1 MAQDSLKLTPAQKSD
16 VEAASET
23 VYPAAA
29 DRVLGEQASL
39 GRDMIAVV
47 AIFLLVVTYHLQ
59 NPLLQF
65 EVNLGRAFRNATLQ
79 PVLAVGLLLCALLLA
94 FQGLPNAARWS
105 RLRAQPVRLGAAVVL
120 LAYAVFILLAIVL
133 KFNLFGAVLGLPQ
146 EAFWAAVD
154 DDGPLVLF
162 ETALTLGTIFEYLAL
177 AAVLALWAPWSRAPL
192 YLRTARRNAP
202 VLLVSLLVL
211 VLWEALLVAFQVQQF
226 LLPRPSVIGQTFLD
240 VYSRGLI
247 SVGWNTFQNGFW
259 GFVVGCGLGILTGLV
274 SSRFTSFSRALLP
287 LAIAANSVPM
297 IAFAPIMNNWFGALN
312 PASKI
317 AIVAVL
323 TYFPS
328 MISTVRGLTS
338 VDNLSLELMRSY
350 AATDMEIFRKLR
362 LPNALP
368 YIFSALKLSTTLAM
382 IGAIVSEYFG
392 GSTQGL
398 GYRIREDA
406 ALFKYPESWAAIIMA
421 SLLGILFYLL
431 VSAVERAVMP
441 WHISFRDE

>member
-1 MAQDSLKLTPAQKSD
+1 MAQDSLKLTPSQASD
-16 VEAASET
+16 VEAASEKI
-23 VYPAAA
+23 YADAA
-29 DRVLGEQASL
+29 DSVLATQAGL
-39 GRDMIAVV
+39 GRDMIAI
-47 AIFLLVVTYHLQ
+47 ATIFFLVVTYHLQ

-65 EVNLGRAFRNATLQ
+65 EVNFGRAFRNATLQ
-79 PVLAVGLLLCALLLA
+79 PVLAVGLLVCALLLA
-94 FQGLPNAARWS
+94 FHGLPNAARWQH
-105 RLRAQPVRLGAAVVL
+105 LRRQPLKLIAAVVL
-120 LAYAVFILLAIVL
+120 LAYALVTVVAIIF
-133 KFNLFGAVLGLPQ
+133 KFNLVGALLGLPQ
-146 EAFWAAVD
+146 DAFWAPVNDEALL
-154 DDGPLVLF
+154 PTF
-162 ETALTLGTIFEYLAL
+162 ETALSISTIFEYTAL
-177 AAVLALWAPWSRAPL
+177 LAVLVLWAPWNRLSL
-192 YLRTARRNAP
+192 YWRTAKRNAP
-202 VLLVSLLVL
+202 VLLVSIMVL

-240 VYSRGLI
+240 VYSRGLV

-259 GFVVGCGLGILTGLV
+259 GFVVGCGLGILTGLI

-328 MISTVRGLTS
+328 MISTVRGLTN

-350 AATDMEIFRKLR
+350 AATEMEIFRKLR

-406 ALFKYPESWAAIIMA
+406 ALFRYPESWAAIIMA

-441 WHISFRDE
+441 WHVSFREE